1 MNRRR
6 RRLITP
12 PNRQVV
18 PRKLMKFCVSTAFLP
33 RWINECVATCFHL
46 TKLINSAFAL
56 SFFVCF
62 HLTRPGPLQ
71 RSGFRVTTHEQHIHN
86 RYFTVL
92 PGGQCTRST
101 VIHTAEKHSLC
112 LWQVFDCRKMTH
124 YLCCTCY
131 HYLFSYFECAA
142 SMCPVKMW
150 YITFAGVLCNSCLI
164 NKQKMLSCVC
174 VRCILIWTAA
184 PYYTKSRW
192 HPCGFWKI

>member
-62 HLTRPGPLQ
+62 HLTRPGPRQ

-92 PGGQCTRST
+92 LGGSVLAVQWFIPLKSILYVSDRFL
-101 VIHTAEKHSLC
+101 IAEKWHTTSAARVIIIFLAILSAPRQC
-112 LWQVFDCRKMTH
+112 ALWRCDILH
-124 YLCCTCY
+124 L
-131 HYLFSYFECAA
+131 LGYFVTPA
-142 SMCPVKMW
+142 
-150 YITFAGVLCNSCLI
+150 
-164 NKQKMLSCVC
+164 
-174 VRCILIWTAA
+174 
-184 PYYTKSRW
+184 
-192 HPCGFWKI
+192 